1 MAVPAPR
8 HGINLSWLLTLR
20 WGALA
25 GQLATILVV
34 DRGMG
39 IALPLAP
46 LALLLAIGAASNV
59 ALGSWRRRA
68 DVQDGM
74 LAAVMLLDIV
84 LLTAVLYFTGG
95 PFNPFSFLYLVNVA
109 LAAVI
114 LPPGWTWALA
124 GMSLALFGG
133 LFFAHV
139 PLPIAEHGGH
149 AGMDGMSHDHP
160 ISMHVQ
166 GMWVAFGVAAA
177 FIVYFIQR
185 VRGALAARDAELGE
199 ARSAAAR
206 HEKLASLATLAA
218 GAAHE
223 LATPLST
230 IAVVAKELERALGA
244 KGAADRPKGAAD
256 HSSGAERPHG
266 ANGAAPNDAESST
279 VADARLI
286 REQVERCRAIL
297 VQMAADAGESAGE
310 ALATMPLTTL
320 LANAAADLA
329 GRARLTLAIAPELAA
344 AAAVHVP
351 PRALTQALRGV
362 LKNALE
368 SSASGEVDVRLASQ
382 AGAWQLTVRD
392 RGPGMA
398 PEVLAHAGEPF
409 FTTKNGDGL
418 TRGMGLGLFLARVV
432 LERVGGG
439 LTLDSAPSRGTTAT
453 IVLPAADPAT
463 VCRVDAPG
471 DPAMLASSSRTLP
484 RP

>member
-1 MAVPAPR
+1 MMVMAAPEPR

-34 DRGMG
+34 DRVMG
-39 IALPLAP
+39 IPLPLGP
-46 LALLLAIGAASNV
+46 LGLVLAVGAASNL

-68 DVQDGM
+68 DVADAT
-74 LAAVMLLDIV
+74 LAAVMLLDV
-84 LLTAVLYFTGG
+84 GLLTAVLYFTGG

-114 LPPGWTWALA
+114 LPPAATWALA
-124 GMSLALFGG
+124 GVSLALFGG

-139 PLPIAEHGGH
+139 PLALDEHAGH
-149 AGMDGMSHDHP
+149 AGMGHDHP
-160 ISMHVQ
+160 ISLHVQ

-185 VRGALAARDAELGE
+185 VRSALAARDAELGE

-206 HEKLASLATLAA
+206 SEKLASLATLAA

-230 IAVVAKELERALGA
+230 IAVVAKELERALG
-244 KGAADRPKGAAD
+244 GDRAL
-256 HSSGAERPHG
+256 
-266 ANGAAPNDAESST
+266 DAVHRESST

-310 ALATMPLTTL
+310 ALATTPIATL
-320 LANAAADLA
+320 LAIATADLA
-329 GRARLTLAIAPELAA
+329 GQARIQIAIDPAVAA
-344 AAAVHVP
+344 TAVVRVP
-351 PRALTQALRGV
+351 PRALAQALRGV

-368 SSASGEVDVRLASQ
+368 ASSDAVDVRLESRA
-382 AGAWQLTVRD
+382 ATWRLTVHD
-392 RGPGMA
+392 RGPGMT
-398 PEVLAHAGEPF
+398 PDVLAHAGEPF

-432 LERVGGG
+432 LERLGGG
-439 LTLDSAPSRGTTAT
+439 LALDSAPGRGTTAT
-453 IVLPAADPAT
+453 LTLPAH
-463 VCRVDAPG
+463 G
-471 DPAMLASSSRTLP
+471 
-484 RP
+484 

>member
-1 MAVPAPR
+1 MAASAPAPR

-34 DRGMG
+34 DRVMG

-139 PLPIAEHGGH
+139 PLPLADHGGH
-149 AGMDGMSHDHP
+149 EAMSHDHP
-160 ISMHVQ
+160 ISMHIQ

-199 ARSAAAR
+199 ARRAAAR

-244 KGAADRPKGAAD
+244 KGAADRAKGAAD
-256 HSSGAERPHG
+256 RPRGAPDSSDSAGAD
-266 ANGAAPNDAESST
+266 DAESST

-310 ALATMPLTTL
+310 APVTLPLATL
-320 LANAAADLA
+320 LANAAADLV
-329 GRARLTLAIAPELAA
+329 GKARLTVAIAPELAA
-344 AAAVHVP
+344 TAVVHVP
-351 PRALTQALRGV
+351 PRALAQALRGV

-368 SSASGEVDVRLASQ
+368 AATSDEVDVRLASQ
-382 AGAWQLTVRD
+382 TGAWQLTVRD

-398 PEVLAHAGEPF
+398 SEVLAHAGEPF
-409 FTTKNGDGL
+409 FTTKDGDGL

-439 LTLDSAPSRGTTAT
+439 LTLDSAPGRGTTAT

-471 DPAMLASSSRTLP
+471 DPAMLTASSRILLP
-484 RP
+484 SP

>member
-1 MAVPAPR
+1 MAVAEPR

-25 GQLATILVV
+25 GQLATILAV

-39 IALPLAP
+39 IPLPLGP
-46 LALLLAIGAASNV
+46 LALVLAAGAASNV

-68 DVQDGM
+68 DVADGT
-74 LAAVMLLDIV
+74 LAAVMLLDV
-84 LLTAVLYFTGG
+84 GLLTAVLYLTGG

-124 GMSLALFGG
+124 GVSLALFGG

-139 PLPIAEHGGH
+139 PLPIAEHAGH
-149 AGMDGMSHDHP
+149 EGMSADHP

-206 HEKLASLATLAA
+206 SEKLASLATLAA

-244 KGAADRPKGAAD
+244 
-256 HSSGAERPHG
+256 HG
-266 ANGAAPNDAESST
+266 ALDDVHQEPST

-286 REQVERCRAIL
+286 REQVERCRQIL

-310 ALATMPLTTL
+310 ALATLPIATL
-320 LANAAADLA
+320 LANATADLA
-329 GRARLTLAIAPELAA
+329 GQTRIQLAIDPAVAA
-344 AAAVHVP
+344 RALVHVP
-351 PRALTQALRGV
+351 PRALAQALRGV

-368 SSASGEVDVRLASQ
+368 ASSDAVDVRLESRA
-382 AGAWQLTVRD
+382 ATWRLTVHD
-392 RGPGMA
+392 RGPGMTA
-398 PEVLAHAGEPF
+398 DVLAHAGEPF

-418 TRGMGLGLFLARVV
+418 ARGMGLGLFLARVV
-432 LERVGGG
+432 LERLGGG
-439 LTLDSAPSRGTTAT
+439 LALDSTPGRGTTAT
-453 IVLPAADPAT
+453 L
-463 VCRVDAPG
+463 
-471 DPAMLASSSRTLP
+471 TLP
-484 RP
+484 VHG

>member
-1 MAVPAPR
+1 MAAPET
-8 HGINLSWLLTLR
+8 HGINLSWLSTLR

-25 GQLATILVV
+25 GQVATILVV
-34 DRGMG
+34 DRVMG

-46 LALLLAIGAASNV
+46 LAAVLAIGAVSNV
-59 ALGSWRRRA
+59 ALGPWRRHA
-68 DVQDGM
+68 DLSDGM
-74 LAAVMLLDIV
+74 LAAVLLLDVV
-84 LLTAVLYFTGG
+84 LLTAVLYLTGG

-114 LPPGWTWALA
+114 LPSPWPWALA
-124 GMSLALFGG
+124 GVSLALFGG

-139 PLPIAEHGGH
+139 PLPIVDH
-149 AGMDGMSHDHP
+149 AGHGDHVSADHP

-206 HEKLASLATLAA
+206 SEKLASLATLAA

-244 KGAADRPKGAAD
+244 AAGGTHP
-256 HSSGAERPHG
+256 
-266 ANGAAPNDAESST
+266 DATESST

-286 REQVERCRAIL
+286 REQVERCRSIL

-310 ALATMPLTTL
+310 ALATLPLATV
-320 LANAAADLA
+320 LASATADLA
-329 GRARLTLAIAPELAA
+329 GRARIEIAIDPAVAA
-344 AAAVHVP
+344 AALVHVP
-351 PRALTQALRGV
+351 PRALAQALRGV

-368 SSASGEVDVRLASQ
+368 ASTGTVDVRLESRAATWRLS
-382 AGAWQLTVRD
+382 VHD

-398 PEVLAHAGEPF
+398 PDVLAHAGEPF

-418 TRGMGLGLFLARVV
+418 ARGMGLGLFLARVV
-432 LERVGGG
+432 LERLGGG
-439 LTLDSAPSRGTTAT
+439 LALDSAPGRGTTAT
-453 IVLPAADPAT
+453 LTLPAHGRARDD
-463 VCRVDAPG
+463 R
-471 DPAMLASSSRTLP
+471 
-484 RP
+484 